1 MQRYALN
8 DEYKR
13 LILNKYHVIKF
24 DTKNNL
30 E

>member
-1 MQRYALN
+1 MQQYALN

-13 LILNKYHVIKF
+13 LIMNKYYVIKF